1 MNIVFMGTPDFAVPS
16 LKKLIDV
23 GYNVS
28 AVVTQPDKPKG
39 RGKKL
44 LFPPVKEY
52 ALENNIEVLQPQKIK
67 KNQEIFDKI
76 KTLNPDFIIVVAYG
90 KILPEEILNIPKH
103 GCINVHASLL
113 PKYRG
118 AAPINWAIINGEK
131 ETGITTMYMEKG
143 LDTGDILMQ
152 RAIPILYDDNAET
165 VHDKLA
171 QLGGE
176 VLIETLERLKNGTL
190 EPTKQNDN
198 YATYAPILEKSMGQI
213 DWSKNADD
221 IRNLI
226 RGLRPW
232 PGTYTYY
239 NGNILKIWSAVVVGD
254 QSDAKPGTIL
264 ESGKNL
270 VVKCGLNA
278 LKILEIQS
286 EGTRKM
292 SIGEYLRGHNI
303 KKGEMLEGI

>member
-1 MNIVFMGTPDFAVPS
+1 MGTPDFAVPS

-303 KKGEMLEGI
+303 KEGEMLEGI